1 MAQYVNY
8 TCPSCG
14 SPILHDAKPDKGA
27 ATDHEFCASCQSR
40 WTIKDLEN
48 RPALGSSPAVMGALP
63 AGDALVAYADDA
75 ESALAYLENCLDTYN
90 WDEFILTSRLTLPE
104 IDKMVDKIL
113 VKSAANPA
121 TWELQFKA
129 LSDPLLKKING
140 LATLEEKFFE
150 EYVKSDDLANAFNYY
165 DAYSF
170 IAATIVEKGNDVI
183 KKLDNAI
190 KYYKKYKG
198 NPAVATQLAAQLSH
212 LQQKIASVK
221 PVSNYKELPG
231 YAHAYEK
238 KQKLISEKLSAQ
250 GVNAEEVYNKA
261 VTDYK
266 AGADRRA
273 TLAAFNKIYGYKDAE
288 EYVKKLNACFKFSI
302 TDGLIIRLAS
312 KYYILK
318 EGAAPAFTLNLG
330 NNQQQPG
337 QAEGE
342 PQVDGTT
349 YYDLYEIK
357 DTKQEKKP
365 VIKGI
370 TDILTH
376 FGGYLVYIKEDKTL
390 CTFNSN
396 AAAETAETEVH
407 KAGKGD
413 YNDAKGNT
421 KFFVSGNNLYITTK
435 LKAVTQEKLG
445 CFASL
450 FKKKKEEVKIS
461 NRNNYALLSLN
472 LANGTADTVIPE
484 MIDIM
489 DRFGNQIFY
498 TAAGK
503 GEHGED
509 VETFYS
515 FDMDTKKVR
524 SVLSADT
531 QIVDVVD
538 GKVIYFLWVPN
549 EYNMDLYSLNLAN
562 GEKTKLDK
570 NVYDYYA
577 TIDGRIYYYV
587 GNTSNVTL
595 YSINTDGS
603 DKQEIMANAGGLGSA
618 VVRSGWLYIQ
628 VGRGLNA
635 ALKKISVDG
644 KQTVTLCTQF
654 KKLICFQ
661 DGYVYYLDALGALR
675 IVREDGSSNKV
686 ILNDVQELVK
696 ITRDAIYLLKRE
708 YIGVV
713 DAGSKGA
720 YSKSLYKVDKV
731 GHNLT
736 KIAFDVSNATENKY
750 DDNELYLYK
759 TNTVTYSIS
768 TPLDDK
774 GNYETHYETRKI
786 KSLLL
791 YNIVDDSFKDVA
803 VFGKPDDASFSF
815 QSGCL
820 KKKTVTKDAIIKEI
834 PNKVTYQRKG
844 KMSAGA
850 VGEEQLQQTEGG
862 AAPAAA
868 PASQPVRA
876 TSSSSSSSASSKIL
890 SLGGGKLSN
899 PVYLLIAAI
908 AMYLCAGLLLGL
920 GIIPSLGEGPRPG
933 SIIIS
938 LVGAVLLGV
947 CAVIV
952 LINANAQIKAAKSSG
967 KKADAKCVVALVL
980 AVFTL
985 MACVAMIG
993 MSFAMM
999 GSCGSAEGVGP
1010 EYYE

>member
-1 MAQYVNY
+1 MAQIINY

-14 SPILHDAKPDKGA
+14 SPILHDAKPDKGN
-27 ATDHEFCASCQSR
+27 ATDSEFCSCCQRR
-40 WTIKDLEN
+40 WTIKELDN
-48 RPALGSSPAVMGALP
+48 KPSIDGMFSAAVGSMP

-90 WDEFILTSRLTLPE
+90 WDDFILTNALTIPE
-104 IDKMVDKIL
+104 IDRMVDKIL

-140 LATLEEKFFE
+140 LATLEEKFFA
-150 EYVKSDDLANAFNYY
+150 EYVKSDDLANAFTYY

-170 IAATIVEKGNDVI
+170 IASTISAKGSDVI

-198 NPAVATQLAAQLSH
+198 NPAVATQLSAQLSH

-221 PVSNYKELPG
+221 PVSGYKELPG
-231 YAHAYEK
+231 YEQAYQQ
-238 KQKLISEKLSAQ
+238 KQKNICDKLSAQ
-250 GVNAEEVYNKA
+250 GIDAEEIYTKA
-261 VTDYK
+261 VADYK

-273 TLAAFNKIYGYKDAE
+273 TLAAFTKIDGYKDAE
-288 EYVKKLNACFKFSI
+288 DYVKKLDAYFSFSI
-302 TDGLIIRLAS
+302 TDGLIIRLGN

-318 EGAAPAFTLNLG
+318 EGVAPAFQLNLG
-330 NNQQQPG
+330 NKQQAPEE
-337 QAEGE
+337 AE
-342 PQVDGTT
+342 QVDGTKH
-349 YYDLYEIK
+349 YDLYEIK

-370 TDILTH
+370 TDILAH

-413 YNDAKGNT
+413 FNDASGST
-421 KFFVSGNNLYITTK
+421 KYFISGTNLYITTK
-435 LKAVTQEKLG
+435 LKAVAQEKAG

-450 FKKKKEEVKIS
+450 FKKKKDEVKIS

-472 LANGTADTVIPE
+472 LVNGTADTVIPE
-484 MIDIM
+484 LIDIM
-489 DRFGNQIFY
+489 DRYGNQIFY
-498 TAAGK
+498 TTASK

-509 VETFYS
+509 VEMFYS
-515 FDMDTKKVR
+515 FNMDTKKVK

-549 EYNMDLYSLNLAN
+549 NYNMDLYSLNLAN

-577 TIDGRIYYYV
+577 TIDGKIYYYI
-587 GNTSNVTL
+587 GNNNNVTL

-603 DKQEIMANAGGLGSA
+603 DKQEIMPNAGGLGSA
-618 VVRSGWLYIQ
+618 VVRSGWLYIK

-644 KQTVTLCTQF
+644 KKSVVLCTQYDE
-654 KKLICFQ
+654 LIDFQ
-661 DGYVYYLDALGALR
+661 DGYVYYLDTRGALR
-675 IVREDGSSNKV
+675 IVREDGSANKV
-686 ILNDVQELVK
+686 ILNDVKELVK

-750 DDNELYLYK
+750 DDDELYLYK
-759 TNTVTYSIS
+759 TSTVTYSVS
-768 TPLDDK
+768 VPTDDK
-774 GNYETHYETRKI
+774 GNYDTHYETRKI

-791 YNIVDDSFKDVA
+791 YNIVDDTFKEVA
-803 VFGKPDDASFSF
+803 VFGRPDDASFSF

-820 KKKTVTKDAIIKEI
+820 KKKTVTKNAIIKEI

-850 VGEEQLQQTEGG
+850 IGEEQVQQSEGG
-862 AAPAAA
+862 APVAAK

-876 TSSSSSSSASSKIL
+876 SSSSSSSTKVL
-890 SLGGGKLSN
+890 SLGMGKITN
-899 PVYLLIAAI
+899 PVHLLIVSI
-908 AMYLCAGLLLGL
+908 VLYVISGLYMGLVLPRLLEFNDFPIGMV
-920 GIIPSLGEGPRPG
+920 IT
-933 SIIIS
+933 SII
-938 LVGAVLLGV
+938 GA
-947 CAVIV
+947 IV
-952 LINANAQIKAAKSSG
+952 LGAGYFSVFRNANAQRKAAKAAG
-967 KKADAKCVVALVL
+967 QKADIKYTIAMVIAVIGLMSCVVMLG
-980 AVFTL
+980 
-985 MACVAMIG
+985 I
-993 MSFAMM
+993 SFATMAECGG
-999 GSCGSAEGVGP
+999 GSDYGGG
-1010 EYYE
+1010 Y

>member
-14 SPILHDAKPDKGA
+14 STILHDAKPDKGA
-27 ATDHEFCASCQSR
+27 ATDSEFCSCCQRR
-40 WTIKDLEN
+40 WTIKELEH
-48 RPALGSSPAVMGALP
+48 RPSLGVQSSAVIGTLP

-90 WDEFILTSRLTLPE
+90 WDDFMLTSELSLSE
-104 IDKMVDKIL
+104 IDRMVDKIL

-140 LATLEEKFFE
+140 LATLEEKFFA
-150 EYVKSDDLANAFNYY
+150 EYVKSDDLANAFIYY

-170 IAATIVEKGNDVI
+170 IASAISSKGSDVI

-198 NPAVATQLAAQLSH
+198 NPAVATQLSAQLSH
-212 LQQKIASVK
+212 LQQKINAVK
-221 PVSNYKELPG
+221 PVKNYKELPG
-231 YAHAYEK
+231 YEKAYQQ
-238 KQKLISEKLSAQ
+238 KQKHISDKLSAQ
-250 GVNAEEVYNKA
+250 GINAEEIYNKA
-261 VTDYK
+261 VNDYK

-288 EYVKKLNACFKFSI
+288 EYIKKLDAYFTFAI

-330 NNQQQPG
+330 NKQQQQPE
-337 QAEGE
+337 QVDGE
-342 PQVDGTT
+342 HQVDGTT

-357 DTKQEKKP
+357 DTKQDKTP

-370 TDILTH
+370 TDILAH

-396 AAAETAETEVH
+396 AGADTAETEVH

-413 YNDAKGNT
+413 YNDAKGST
-421 KFFVSGNNLYITTK
+421 KYFVSGNNLYITTK
-435 LKAVTQEKLG
+435 LKAVTQEKAG

-450 FKKKKEEVKIS
+450 FKKQKDEVKIS

-484 MIDIM
+484 LIDIM
-489 DRFGNQIFY
+489 DRYDNQIFY
-498 TAAGK
+498 TTATK

-515 FDMDTKKVR
+515 FNMDTKKVK

-549 EYNMDLYSLNLAN
+549 NYNMDLYSLNLAN

-577 TIDGRIYYYV
+577 TIDGKIYYYV
-587 GNTSNVTL
+587 GNGSNVTL

-603 DKQEIMANAGGLGSA
+603 DKQEIMVNAQNLGSA

-628 VGRGLNA
+628 VGSGLNA

-644 KQTVTLCTQF
+644 KKVVTLCTQF

-661 DGYVYYLDALGALR
+661 DGYVYYLDTRGALR
-675 IVREDGSSNKV
+675 IAREDGSVNRVVLS
-686 ILNDVQELVK
+686 DVQELVK
-696 ITRDAIYLLKRE
+696 ITHDAIYLLKRE

-736 KIAFDVSNATENKY
+736 KIAFDVSNASENKY

-759 TNTVTYSIS
+759 TSTVTYSIS

-774 GNYETHYETRKI
+774 GNYDTHYETRKI

-791 YNIVDDSFKDVA
+791 YNIVKDDFKEVA
-803 VFGKPDDASFSF
+803 VFGRPDDASFSF

-844 KMSAGA
+844 KMTAGA
-850 VGEEQLQQTEGG
+850 IGEEQAQQSEGG

-868 PASQPVRA
+868 SASQSVA
-876 TSSSSSSSASSKIL
+876 AGSSSASVSKPL
-890 SLGGGKLSN
+890 SLGNGKVN
-899 PVYLLIAAI
+899 KLLFTCGILVILTIILYSVMMPFVFENAEGYYDGSYYYEGSDVPALICIAYSVALI
-908 AMYLCAGLLLGL
+908 IGHFVVALKTF
-920 GIIPSLGEGPRPG
+920 GI
-933 SIIIS
+933 
-938 LVGAVLLGV
+938 V
-947 CAVIV
+947 
-952 LINANAQIKAAKSSG
+952 KAAKSTGNKPETKYS
-967 KKADAKCVVALVL
+967 VALIL
-980 AVFTL
+980 SG
-985 MACVAMIG
+985 MALLTCVAMLITTII
-993 MSFAMM
+993 
-999 GSCGSAEGVGP
+999 CLP
-1010 EYYE
+1010 

>member
-1 MAQYVNY
+1 MAQIINY

-14 SPILHDAKPDKGA
+14 SPILHDAKPDKGN
-27 ATDHEFCASCQSR
+27 ATDSEFCSCCQRR
-40 WTIKDLEN
+40 WTIKELESK
-48 RPALGSSPAVMGALP
+48 PSYGESSAVVGALP

-90 WDEFILTSRLTLPE
+90 WDDFILTSRLTIPE
-104 IDKMVDKIL
+104 IDRMVDKIL

-140 LATLEEKFFE
+140 LATLEGKFFA
-150 EYVKSDDLANAFNYY
+150 EYVKSDDLANAFTYY
-165 DAYSF
+165 DAYSY
-170 IAATIVEKGNDVI
+170 IASAISSKGSEVI

-190 KYYKKYKG
+190 KYYKKYNG
-198 NPAVATQLAAQLSH
+198 NPAVATQLAAQLKH

-231 YAHAYEK
+231 YEKAYQQ
-238 KQKLISEKLSAQ
+238 KQKNISDKLEAQ
-250 GVNAEEVYNKA
+250 GINAEEIYEKA
-261 VTDYK
+261 VNEYN

-273 TLAAFNKIYGYKDAE
+273 VLASFDKIYGYKDAE
-288 EYVKKLNACFKFSI
+288 DYVKKLDAYFSFKI
-302 TDGLIIRLAS
+302 TDGLIIRLAN

-318 EGAAPAFTLNLG
+318 EGAAPAFQLNLG
-330 NNQQQPG
+330 NKEQLPQE
-337 QAEGE
+337 AE
-342 PQVDGTT
+342 QVDGTK

-357 DTKQEKKP
+357 DTKQEKKA
-365 VIKGI
+365 VVKGI
-370 TDILTH
+370 TDILAH

-390 CTFNSN
+390 CTFNSY

-413 YNDAKGNT
+413 FNDASGKT
-421 KFFVSGNNLYITTK
+421 KYFISGTNLYITTK
-435 LKAVTQEKLG
+435 IKAVTEEKAG

-450 FKKKKEEVKIS
+450 FKKKKDEVKIS
-461 NRNNYALLSLN
+461 NKNNYALLSLN

-484 MIDIM
+484 LIDIM
-489 DRFGNQIFY
+489 DRYGNQIFY
-498 TAAGK
+498 TTASK
-503 GEHGED
+503 GDHGED
-509 VETFYS
+509 VEMFYS
-515 FDMDTKKVR
+515 FNMDTKKVK

-549 EYNMDLYSLNLAN
+549 NYNMDLYSLNLAS

-577 TIDGRIYYYV
+577 TIDGKIYYYV
-587 GNTSNVTL
+587 GNNHNVTL

-603 DKQEIMANAGGLGSA
+603 DKQEIMPNAQGLGSA
-618 VVRSGWLYIQ
+618 VVRSGWLYVK

-644 KQTVTLCTQF
+644 KKSVVLCTQYDE
-654 KKLICFQ
+654 LIDFQ
-661 DGYVYYLDALGALR
+661 DGHVYYLDTRGALR
-675 IVREDGSSNKV
+675 IVREDGTSNKV
-686 ILNDVQELVK
+686 ILDDVQELVK
-696 ITRDAIYLLKRE
+696 INRDAIYLLKKE

-759 TNTVTYSIS
+759 TNTVNYSIS
-768 TPLDDK
+768 IPTDDK
-774 GNYETHYETRKI
+774 GNYDTHYETRKI

-791 YNIVDDSFKDVA
+791 YNIVDDTFKDVA
-803 VFGKPDDASFSF
+803 VFGKPDGGSFSF

-820 KKKTVTKDAIIKEI
+820 KKKTVTKDAVIKEI

-850 VGEEQLQQTEGG
+850 IGEEQVQQSEGG
-862 AAPAAA
+862 APVASGSS
-868 PASQPVRA
+868 SQPVRA
-876 TSSSSSSSASSKIL
+876 SSSSSTSSKAVSGGTGKMPKPLKWLVTSVIL
-890 SLGGGKLSN
+890 
-899 PVYLLIAAI
+899 A
-908 AMYLCAGLLLGL
+908 
-920 GIIPSLGEGPRPG
+920 
-933 SIIIS
+933 
-938 LVGAVLLGV
+938 
-947 CAVIV
+947 IV
-952 LINANAQIKAAKSSG
+952 LIGVYSGLMPAVFENSYSSYIDGNYYGGSDIPAIMSIVYSIALIIANGIVVFKAFTEVREAKKVAS
-967 KKADAKCVVALVL
+967 KADTKYLVALVL
-980 AVFTL
+980 SA
-985 MACVAMIG
+985 MAIIV
-993 MSFAMM
+993 SFSMFII
-999 GSCGSAEGVGP
+999 SILCLP
-1010 EYYE
+1010 